1 MSSFLDFTSV
11 SLHVTSVAVQHGPK
25 GLSSAK
31 NLTQLAENN
40 GFENASL
47 AERGTKVK
55 DMRTVAHGSLEI
67 QFATSRGGTSETL
80 YITTPPLADC
90 IN

>member
-1 MSSFLDFTSV
+1 MSSSLDFTSV

-47 AERGTKVK
+47 AERGIKAK
-55 DMRTVAHGSLEI
+55 DMRIVAHGSLDT
-67 QFATSRGGTSETL
+67 QFASSRGGAFETL
-80 YITTPPLADC
+80 YYYPHLLP
-90 IN
+90 NSR

>member
-1 MSSFLDFTSV
+1 MSSFLDFTLV

-25 GLSSAK
+25 GLSPAK

-47 AERGTKVK
+47 ADRGIKAK
-55 DMRTVAHGSLEI
+55 DMRLVAHGSL
-67 QFATSRGGTSETL
+67 ATHFVFSRGGTFETRSYYPHL
-80 YITTPPLADC
+80 LPSSR
-90 IN
+90 